1 MRWRQITKT
10 IFEFFKSAIS
20 PMEVNAYYY
29 SGKKG
34 CTGIYYKDKEEVL
47 KITTDAKCKS
57 CGAKVADHNLS

>member
-1 MRWRQITKT
+1 
-10 IFEFFKSAIS
+10 
-20 PMEVNAYYY
+20 MEVNAYYY